1 MKRNKAISTL
11 RPDEQELL
19 VCKCGDVSHQC
30 IIGYT
35 VDDSPKE
42 VFLSVHLVREPNI
55 FKRMAIAIKYIW
67 GARSIYGDFDEI
79 ILSPKDA
86 PKLQKAVDYLKS
98 QQQ

>member
-1 MKRNKAISTL
+1 MKRDKAISTL

-30 IIGYT
+30 IIGYN

-55 FKRMAIAIKYIW
+55 FKRLAIAFKYIF
-67 GARSIYGDFDEI
+67 GRCSIYGDFDEI
-79 ILSPKDA
+79 VLSPLDA
-86 PKLQKAVDYLKS
+86 DKLQKAVDYLNE
-98 QQQ
+98 QQE